1 MSPSDA
7 PQRLSSL
14 NAGDRARV
22 VRVAG
27 ESPDRALRLTA
38 LGVTPGSP
46 ITVLQR
52 FPSVVFLCDYTELA
66 VEPAVADAILVDLVE
81 PHDVVW

>member
-1 MSPSDA
+1 MSPSDS

-14 NAGDRARV
+14 PAGARGRV
-22 VRVAG
+22 VRV
-27 ESPDRALRLTA
+27 ERFNSDRADRLTA

-52 FPSVVFLCDYTELA
+52 FPGVVFLCDQTELA
-66 VEPAVADAILVDLVE
+66 VEPAVADAILVDLLE
-81 PHDVVW
+81 PHDSVW